1 MRVILVL
8 ESENSSIGKNILFDK
23 DVLFKLTCVCMCLN
37 VCMCLHVS
45 FESESDENEGKRG
58 LAEEWAVNRAVGM
71 TNYPL
76 EGIWSNATM
85 SLIFDKLH
93 ARLQKRLEVKK

>member
-1 MRVILVL
+1 MKVMKMR
-8 ESENSSIGKNILFDK
+8 ER
-23 DVLFKLTCVCMCLN
+23 
-37 VCMCLHVS
+37 
-45 FESESDENEGKRG
+45 RG

-93 ARLQKRLEVKK
+93 ARFQKRLEIKK

>member
-1 MRVILVL
+1 MKVMKMR
-8 ESENSSIGKNILFDK
+8 ER
-23 DVLFKLTCVCMCLN
+23 
-37 VCMCLHVS
+37 
-45 FESESDENEGKRG
+45 RG
-58 LAEEWAVNRAVGM
+58 LAEEWAVNRAVGL

>member
-1 MRVILVL
+1 MKVMKMR
-8 ESENSSIGKNILFDK
+8 ER
-23 DVLFKLTCVCMCLN
+23 
-37 VCMCLHVS
+37 
-45 FESESDENEGKRG
+45 RG

-93 ARLQKRLEVKK
+93 TRLQKRLEVKK